1 MNIPLTFHWKKPLI
15 LVLIVC
21 ITIMSLPIQ
30 IPRDVFHNLLNV
42 ASRIKSNKSSYTFKV
57 VTRLKSSNMFKKYFI

>member
-1 MNIPLTFHWKKPLI
+1 
-15 LVLIVC
+15 
-21 ITIMSLPIQ
+21 MSLPIQ

>member
-1 MNIPLTFHWKKPLI
+1 MIIPLIFHWKKPLI
-15 LVLIVC
+15 FVLTVC
-21 ITIMSLPIQ
+21 ITMSIPIQ
-30 IPRDVFHNLLNV
+30 ITRDVFHNLLNV

>member
-1 MNIPLTFHWKKPLI
+1 MIIPLIFHWKKPLI
-15 LVLIVC
+15 FVLTVC
-21 ITIMSLPIQ
+21 ITIMSIPIQ
-30 IPRDVFHNLLNV
+30 ITRDVFHNLLNV